1 MVVDVLVTRMARFW
15 ILLTLGVAA
24 AAAGVAWYV
33 RPPAKP
39 HGYAGLEFSA
49 MTPAAAARAPM
60 LTSRGALIYDVDD
73 ASPADKAGLHP
84 GEVVAA
90 IDGAAVT
97 SAPQAAGIVRAH
109 REGDRVVFTVF
120 DESLGDI
127 HPKDVA
133 VNFIAAPP
141 LSNKRSVDPPHTLAK
156 EYFPLPT
163 MGANAEWTRR
173 IARGPTIRPLAL
185 PGLGA
190 GRCNGLA
197 PEDWFVAGHAPDD
210 SMIHVMAPSGF
221 EHAIYQSA
229 NLAGGDPKDFVLKL
243 IARSFRGAPTFT
255 PPESQAFGFWLL
267 NFGLSRGAVGFAE
280 YRVTHAASGGN
291 RIAVWIAAVAAADAA
306 WAQPQTGAVAFS
318 LHCRNGY
325 APAPQPRDP
334 ALAVTS
340 VSTSCIQGACG
351 EGDFAAQYMKVLR
364 LGYVHAPD
372 GSNYLIKPKSD
383 FWQNG
388 ADGPGYYHQIGGA
401 NEKLEPGRTN

>member
-1 MVVDVLVTRMARFW
+1 MARLW

-24 AAAGVAWYV
+24 AIAGVAWYV
-33 RPPAKP
+33 KPPAKP
-39 HGYAGLEFSA
+39 QGYAGLEFSV
-49 MTPAAAARAPM
+49 MTPAAAARAPL
-60 LTSRGALIYDVDD
+60 LTSRGALIYDVAD
-73 ASPADKAGLHP
+73 ASPADRAGLHP

-90 IDGAAVT
+90 IDGAPVT
-97 SAPQAAGIVRAH
+97 SAQQADGIVRAH
-109 REGDRVVFTVF
+109 REGDRVVFTLY
-120 DESLGDI
+120 DEAKGEI
-127 HPKDVA
+127 HPQDVA
-133 VNFIAAPP
+133 VRFIAEPP
-141 LSNKRSVDPPHTLAK
+141 VTNKRSVAPPRTLAK

-173 IARGPTIRPLAL
+173 IALGPTIRPLAL

-190 GRCNGLA
+190 GRCNGFA

-210 SMIHVMAPSGF
+210 SMIHVMAPTGF
-221 EHAIYQSA
+221 EHAIYKSA
-229 NLAGGDPKDFVLKL
+229 KLDGAEPQKYVLDL
-243 IARSFRGAPTFT
+243 IAQNFRGEPTFT

-267 NFGLSRGAVGFAE
+267 NFGISRGAVGFAE
-280 YRVTHAASGGN
+280 YRVTHNVSGGN
-291 RIAVWIAAVAAADAA
+291 RIAVWIAAAAAADAA
-306 WAQPQTGAVAFS
+306 WAQPQTGAVTFS
-318 LHCRNGY
+318 LHCQNAD
-325 APAPQPRDP
+325 APAPLPRDP

-340 VSTSCIQGACG
+340 VSTSCIKGACG

-388 ADGPGYYHQIGGA
+388 AEGPGYYHQIGGA